1 MSSKTK
7 IVVLHLKELI
17 YTGIFIVLGILFIVL
32 LVIMFLPDKKDGSTP
47 SENTETE
54 AVYSP
59 GVYTTSLVLNEHT
72 VDVEVVVDENYIS
85 SVRLV
90 NLNDTVTAMYP
101 LIEPSFEQ
109 IAAQLYETQSIDAI
123 TYSDES
129 KYTTLVLLDAINT
142 SLEKARLTFDI
153 EEEP

>member
-17 YTGIFIVLGILFIVL
+17 YTGIFIVLGILFIIL
-32 LVIMFLPDKKDGSTP
+32 LIIMFGPGKDSQPDSATQ
-47 SENTETE
+47 ETE
-54 AVYSP
+54 NVYSP
-59 GVYTTSLVLNEHT
+59 GVYTTSLVLNEHI
-72 VDVEVVVDENYIS
+72 VDVEVVVDENYIN

-90 NLNDTVTAMYP
+90 NLNDSVTAMYP

-109 IAAQLYETQSIDAI
+109 IANQLYETQSINAI

-142 SLEKARLTFDI
+142 SLEKAKLTFDI
-153 EEEP
+153 AGEPK